1 MTCLFSNDFS
11 NATKSSNLAV
21 RHFKGEGAPPSL
33 RPTRVC
39 LVQYLIKNDLDFRQS
54 SSTKWYYNQDISR
67 WKPTKVR
74 WRLQQ
79 KMCFKVKR
87 EKGWISATRFCRGCC
102 PMYQFCKSKQLP
114 LESHFD
120 QMSSKHKIAFDLS
133 KPETESRDRKRDPIQ
148 LNIFNLNQR
157 LTIFCA
163 H

>member
-21 RHFKGEGAPPSL
+21 RHFKGEGSPPPL

-54 SSTKWYYNQDISR
+54 SSSKWYYNQDISR
-67 WKPTKVR
+67 WKPAKVT

-79 KMCFKVKR
+79 QMCSEVKR
-87 EKGWISATRFCRGCC
+87 EKGWISAAQVLSWMLSYPSTSSV
-102 PMYQFCKSKQLP
+102 KASKQSP

-133 KPETESRDRKRDPIQ
+133 KPETESRDRNVIQ
-148 LNIFNLNQR
+148 YS
-157 LTIFCA
+157 
-163 H
+163 